1 MKKWNTALL
10 CAALLAL
17 LCACTAAE
25 NEPPEEGFLL
35 YFLVPED
42 RCGGGDKLQGSL
54 EQLYLPEE
62 ASLLETARAV
72 VERLLAGPEDG
83 ALESPVPAGV
93 ELAGLEIWDRQV
105 YVDFSST
112 YGQLGG
118 VELALADY
126 CVTLSLTALEGVS
139 AVSITADGRP
149 LRQQPKQVF
158 YERDVLL
165 SSMDD
170 VLQTAEVT
178 LYFPDSENAL
188 TGEKRTLE
196 LYEGQT
202 LAENLVAALLEGPQN
217 RELVRVIPEDF
228 QINFVRV
235 ENGVCTLSI
244 SASSLE
250 ALPEDVQ
257 RQQLILWSLADSL
270 YSIDAISSLRLL
282 SGGQEL
288 ASFGAVPVEI
298 VAARPAG

>member
-42 RCGGGDKLQGSL
+42 RCWGGDKLQGSL

-62 ASLLETARAV
+62 ASLLETAQAV

-83 ALESPVPAGV
+83 AWESPVPAGV
-93 ELAGLEIWDRQV
+93 ELAGLEIWDRRV
-105 YVDFSST
+105 YVDFSSA

-244 SASSLE
+244 SAASLE